1 MKINKVLVLITLLVC
16 SVFVGIESLS
26 GGVSISVSPPLLE
39 LSVPAGGLRLFELAV
54 VNSGDKPVKIRY
66 YTMDMSLEPDGSV
79 TLLKAGTSS
88 RSLAQ
93 WITLDKNEFD
103 LEPGKMEL
111 IKGKVTVP
119 RGNRGGR
126 YAVIVFET
134 SPPDVREAKGRGKI
148 LLGARLGTILMLSIP
163 HTLKQKGRIGTIEW
177 EARGDSKPHPIL
189 FTLSFKN
196 TGNVH
201 LRIRGSIVI
210 KNKEGRIIDRIPL
223 EAGTGTVLPDGIR
236 VLEGTWS
243 NRRKMKEGDY
253 AAEARINFKGGQVRT
268 QVPFS
273 IK

>member
-1 MKINKVLVLITLLVC
+1 MNKSFLLIILLFIC
-16 SVFVGIESLS
+16 SVFAGIESVGAGIS
-26 GGVSISVSPPLLE
+26 TSVSPPLLE
-39 LSVPAGGLRLFELAV
+39 LSVPAGGLQLFELTV
-54 VNSGDKPVKIRY
+54 VNSGDKPVKIRCCA
-66 YTMDMSLEPDGSV
+66 MDMRLEPDGSV
-79 TLLKAGTSS
+79 TLLKASASS
-88 RSLAQ
+88 QSLAQ
-93 WITLDKNEFD
+93 WITLDKNEFG
-103 LEPGKMEL
+103 LEPGKMQS
-111 IKGKVTVP
+111 IQGKLTVP
-119 RGNRGGR
+119 RGSRGGR

-134 SPPDVREAKGRGKI
+134 SSPDIREARGRGKI

-163 HTLKQKGRIGTIEW
+163 HTLKEKGRIGAIEW

-236 VLEGTWS
+236 VLKGNWS

-253 AAEARINFKGGQVRT
+253 TAEARINFRGGQVRA